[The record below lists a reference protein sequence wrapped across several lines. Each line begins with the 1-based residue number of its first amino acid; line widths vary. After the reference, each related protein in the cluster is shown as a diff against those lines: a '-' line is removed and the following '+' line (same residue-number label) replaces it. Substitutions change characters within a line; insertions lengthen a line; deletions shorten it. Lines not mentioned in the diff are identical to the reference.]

1 MRDDEDDD
9 YMSDRHLAKN
19 ISLTLRHTLDC
30 EQYAQRE
37 REEALDMTGGSDAD
51 FYVDIAIG
59 LIANTLLLLDQ
70 AGFDVGVAEKKL
82 IKDQITVN
90 DAQEFIQT
98 ASDKLSSALTKVEHL
113 INKAATIIKT
123 EETE

>member
-1 MRDDEDDD
+1 MGNEEKSLFFDDRAMAFSIL
-9 YMSDRHLAKN
+9 YRAKEN
-19 ISLTLRHTLDC
+19 
-30 EQYAQRE
+30 
-37 REEALDMTGGSDAD
+37 
-51 FYVDIAIG
+51 
-59 LIANTLLLLDQ
+59 IANTLLLLDQ